1 MTSPI
6 DETGNGRISFTVK
19 ELLAKLDAKM
29 DLFAVGLEAKAN
41 IEEMRRLTERVAKL
55 EKAAESE
62 SSVETYRLAAERQ
75 RKSDRRWLIGLAV
88 TTCIAVVGIAANV
101 VFTIFQ

>member
-1 MTSPI
+1 MSAPVE
-6 DETGNGRISFTVK
+6 DTGNGRISYTVK

-41 IEEMRRLTERVAKL
+41 IEEHRRLVDRVEKL
-55 EKAAESE
+55 EKASASE
-62 SSVETYRLAAERQ
+62 SSVETYRTNAEKQ

-88 TTCIAVVGIAANV
+88 TTCLAVIGIAASVALN
-101 VFTIFQ
+101 FIQ

>member
-1 MTSPI
+1 MTSP

-29 DLFAVGLEAKAN
+29 DLFAAGLEAKAN
-41 IEEMRRLTERVAKL
+41 IEEHRRLVDRVSKL
-55 EKAAESE
+55 EKQAESD
-62 SSVETYRLAAERQ
+62 SSVETYRTAAEKQ

-88 TTCIAVVGIAANV
+88 TTCLAVLAIAVTVAFNL
-101 VFTIFQ
+101 F